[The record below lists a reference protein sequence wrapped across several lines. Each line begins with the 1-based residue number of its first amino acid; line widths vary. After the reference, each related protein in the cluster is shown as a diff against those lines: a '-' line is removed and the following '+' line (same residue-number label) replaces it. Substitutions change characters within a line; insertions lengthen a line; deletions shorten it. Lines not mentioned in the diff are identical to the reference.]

1 MAEILQSLSYKV
13 CSTPLPKFVATESS
27 VRILGY
33 QVIPGN
39 DQNKSPTNQKTA
51 GSKLERTS

>member
-1 MAEILQSLSYKV
+1 MPGDTYYSKALQDPRTQLG
-13 CSTPLPKFVATESS
+13 TET
-27 VRILGY
+27 

-39 DQNKSPTNQKTA
+39 DQNMCPTNQKPG